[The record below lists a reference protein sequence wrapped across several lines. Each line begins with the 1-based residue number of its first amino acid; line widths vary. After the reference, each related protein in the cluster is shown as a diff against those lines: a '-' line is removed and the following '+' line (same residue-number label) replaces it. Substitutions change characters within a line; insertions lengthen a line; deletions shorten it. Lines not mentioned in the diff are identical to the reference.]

1 MNILSN
7 PNRIAEN
14 YGLRIAVALIA
25 YFFLMQL
32 LDLAHNA
39 ELRLFNLIILTVGIW
54 AALRK
59 FKATHTDRLNY
70 FRGLIMGVAT
80 GAVAS
85 IVFGL
90 FLFLYMQLDSSF
102 MEAIRTREPMG
113 RYLNPYMAA
122 FIVALEG
129 FFSALLMTF
138 ILLNWV
144 TTDQVNVPMDK
155 ELASDKMV
163 EPIAH

>member
-14 YGLRIAVALIA
+14 YGLRIAVGLIA
-25 YFFLMQL
+25 YFFLMKVIGL
-32 LDLAHNA
+32 GHNA
-39 ELRLFNLIILTVGIW
+39 ELRLLNLVILTVGIW

-59 FKATHTDRLNY
+59 FKETHTDRLNY

-85 IVFGL
+85 LVFGL

-102 MEAIRTREPMG
+102 MQSIRDNEPMG

-129 FFSALLMTF
+129 FFSGLLMTF
-138 ILLNWV
+138 VLLNWV

-155 ELASDKMV
+155 ELASSKMV